1 MPLTPFGVGI
11 VKQKLERIRSVIQSR
26 KITPLMKLRP
36 MSSKQCYL
44 PRAPSVATF
53 RSGAAWGILV
63 FGLAGCG
70 TQPVARIDG
79 HLQQVDQSIRAAT
92 DSKIN
97 AATFPVTSIP
107 DPVRQVPLPP
117 PPRPRVDEL
126 KYSVTVNNVP
136 VQELMFAISRDT
148 KANIDIHPG
157 IEGRVTLNAIDQSLK
172 QILTRVSKQVDM
184 RWEVDGPN
192 IVIKPDSPFL
202 KIYKVDYVNM
212 ARDTTSSIGV
222 QTQVVGP
229 STGAVGGATG
239 GGAGQNSSIV
249 KLENTSKNK
258 FWETLEKNIKDMLR
272 ETDKLLPEGSSE
284 TFTQSRSQG
293 VTASNRPQ
301 TATQRRTAN
310 QSGQSAQTT
319 TTGAGVAEQQAA
331 QEGASQTL
339 TFREAA
345 SVIIN
350 AETGT
355 LAIRATS
362 RQHEKVGEFV
372 EQISGS
378 SRRQVLIEAT
388 VVEVLLNDAYQSG
401 VDWSAL
407 GLQGLGYT
415 IKQNFT
421 AGILPVPSST
431 PPFSVSYRN
440 PNAAAGG
447 DVSSTIK
454 LLNSFGNTR
463 VLSSPKIMTLN
474 NQTAVM
480 RVVENT
486 VYFTVTSTPG
496 TLDPTTGRPTTLP
509 TVNTTP
515 QVVPQGFIMSVTP
528 QISENDIIN
537 LNIRPSVTR
546 ITKMV
551 QDPNPTLTL
560 AVPNLVPQIE
570 TREFE
575 AMMRV
580 ASGQTAV
587 LGGLMQD
594 SFQTS
599 RDGLPILARIPI
611 FGDAVSYRNDTGKK
625 SELVVFIRALVI
637 REASVDVDLSD
648 YRKYLPDSQFFKDA
662 FPSVDLM
669 NPKSYQ
675 PNSGVS
681 EGEPR
686 KAP

>member
-1 MPLTPFGVGI
+1 MNSRIPVQYRFGISVSCARAALRAGVCVG
-11 VKQKLERIRSVIQSR
+11 
-26 KITPLMKLRP
+26 
-36 MSSKQCYL
+36 
-44 PRAPSVATF
+44 F
-53 RSGAAWGILV
+53 GIAV
-63 FGLAGCG
+63 VGCG
-70 TQPVARIDG
+70 TLPVARTDG
-79 HLQQVDQSIRAAT
+79 HLKNAT
-92 DSKIN
+92 PPEI
-97 AATFPVTSIP
+97 VTTVGGARVSSAVP
-107 DPVRQVPLPP
+107 QPVRQVPLPP
-117 PPRPRVDEL
+117 PPMARVEEV

-136 VQELMFAISRDT
+136 AQELLFAISRDT
-148 KANIDIHPG
+148 KVNIDVHPG
-157 IEGRVTLNAIDQSLK
+157 IEGRVTLNAIDQTLK

-192 IVIKPDSPFL
+192 IVVKPDSPFL

-212 ARDTTSSIGV
+212 QRDSTSSIGV

-229 STGAVGGATG
+229 STGGAG
-239 GGAGQNSSIV
+239 AAAGGAGQNSSIV
-249 KLENTSKNK
+249 RLENTSKNK
-258 FWETLEKNIKDMLR
+258 FWETLTSNVKDMLR

-284 TFTQSRSQG
+284 TFTQTRSQG
-293 VTASNRPQ
+293 ATATNRAQ
-301 TATQRRTAN
+301 TATQRRTAA
-310 QSGQSAQTT
+310 QSGQTGQTT
-319 TTGAGVAEQQAA
+319 TTGPGVVEQAGT

-345 SVIIN
+345 SVIMN

-362 RQHEKVGEFV
+362 RQHEIVGEFI

-388 VVEVLLNDAYQSG
+388 VVEVVLNDKYQSG

-415 IKQNFT
+415 IKQSFT
-421 AGILPVPSST
+421 GANLQES
-431 PPFSVSYRN
+431 PFFSLSYRN

-447 DVSSTIK
+447 DISSTVK

-486 VYFTVTSTPG
+486 VYFTVQSTVTPG
-496 TLDPTTGRPTTLP
+496 AVAGQSAI
-509 TVNTTP
+509 VSYNTTP
-515 QVVPQGFIMSVTP
+515 NVVPEGFIMNVTP
-528 QISENDIIN
+528 QISESDIIN
-537 LNIRPSVTR
+537 LSVRPSVTR
-546 ITKMV
+546 ITGYV
-551 QDPNPTLTL
+551 NDPNPDLGRAGVTSRI
-560 AVPNLVPQIE
+560 PQIQ

-594 SFQTS
+594 SFQTN
-599 RDGLPILARIPI
+599 RDGLPILARVPVL
-611 FGDAVSYRNDTGKK
+611 GDAVSYRNDSGKK

-637 REASVDVDLSD
+637 REASVDADLSD
-648 YRKYLPDSQFFKDA
+648 YKKYLPDAQFFKDA
-662 FPSVDLM
+662 NPSFDPN
-669 NPKSYQ
+669 NPRLPLQ
-675 PNSGVS
+675 TNSVVPES
-681 EGEPR
+681 EPR

>member
-1 MPLTPFGVGI
+1 MMLTQRPLKQFHHQPARLIESPRIWASLGI
-11 VKQKLERIRSVIQSR
+11 
-26 KITPLMKLRP
+26 
-36 MSSKQCYL
+36 C
-44 PRAPSVATF
+44 
-53 RSGAAWGILV
+53 V
-63 FGLAGCG
+63 FALAGCG
-70 TQPVARIDG
+70 TQPVARTDG
-79 HLQQVDQSIRAAT
+79 HLQADPSAHLTQSSKNGAAAT
-92 DSKIN
+92 VN
-97 AATFPVTSIP
+97 AVP

-117 PPRPRVDEL
+117 PPRPRVDEV

-136 VQELMFAISRDT
+136 VQELMFAIGRDT
-148 KANIDIHPG
+148 KVNIDIHPG
-157 IEGRVTLNAIDQSLK
+157 IEGRVTLNAIDQTLK

-192 IVIKPDSPFL
+192 IVVKPDSPYL

-212 ARDTTSSIGV
+212 QRDTTSSIGV

-229 STGAVGGATG
+229 STGAAGGATG

-258 FWETLEKNIKDMLR
+258 FWETLDKNIKDMLR

-284 TFTQSRSQG
+284 TFTQTRSQG
-293 VTASNRPQ
+293 VSASNRPQ
-301 TATQRRTAN
+301 SATQRRAA
-310 QSGQSAQTT
+310 GQTGQAGQTI
-319 TTGAGVAEQQAA
+319 TTGPGVAEQVAA

-345 SVIIN
+345 SVIMN

-362 RQHEKVGEFV
+362 RQHEKVGEFI

-388 VVEVLLNDAYQSG
+388 VVEVLLNDNYQSG

-415 IKQNFT
+415 VKQSFT
-421 AGILPVPSST
+421 GVNLATPS
-431 PPFSVSYRN
+431 PFFSLSYRN

-447 DVSSTIK
+447 DISSTVK

-463 VLSSPKIMTLN
+463 VLSSPKIMALN

-480 RVVENT
+480 RVVENR
-486 VYFTVTSTPG
+486 VYFTIESKISGTAVNPITGVATNIATFTSVP
-496 TLDPTTGRPTTLP
+496 
-509 TVNTTP
+509 N
-515 QVVPQGFIMSVTP
+515 VVPEGFVMSVTP
-528 QISENDIIN
+528 QVSENDIVN
-537 LNIRPSVTR
+537 LSIRPSVTR
-546 ITKMV
+546 ITSYV
-551 QDPNPTLTL
+551 NDPNPDL
-560 AVPNLVPQIE
+560 AKTGVISRVPEIQ

-580 ASGQTAV
+580 ASGQTAI

-594 SFQTS
+594 SFQAS
-599 RDGLPILARIPI
+599 RDGLPILARIPVL
-611 FGDAVSYRNDTGKK
+611 GDAVSYRNETGKK

-637 REASVDVDLSD
+637 REASVDSDLSD
-648 YRKYLPDSQFFKDA
+648 YKKYLPDAQFFKDA
-662 FPSVDLM
+662 SPSVDVM
-669 NPKSYQ
+669 NPHSYQ
-675 PNSGVS
+675 PNPVVP

>member
-1 MPLTPFGVGI
+1 
-11 VKQKLERIRSVIQSR
+11 
-26 KITPLMKLRP
+26 
-36 MSSKQCYL
+36 
-44 PRAPSVATF
+44 
-53 RSGAAWGILV
+53 
-63 FGLAGCG
+63 
-70 TQPVARIDG
+70 
-79 HLQQVDQSIRAAT
+79 
-92 DSKIN
+92 
-97 AATFPVTSIP
+97 
-107 DPVRQVPLPP
+107 
-117 PPRPRVDEL
+117 
-126 KYSVTVNNVP
+126 
-136 VQELMFAISRDT
+136 MFAISRDT
-148 KANIDIHPG
+148 KVNIDIHPG
-157 IEGRVTLNAIDQSLK
+157 IEGRVTLNAIDQTLK

-192 IVIKPDSPFL
+192 IVVKPDSPYL

-212 ARDTTSSIGV
+212 QRDSTSSIGV

-229 STGAVGGATG
+229 STGAAGGATG

-284 TFTQSRSQG
+284 TFTQARSQG

-301 TATQRRTAN
+301 TATQRRAAS
-310 QSGQSAQTT
+310 QAGQTT
-319 TTGAGVAEQQAA
+319 TTGPGVSEQATA
-331 QEGASQTL
+331 QEGATQTL

-345 SVIIN
+345 SVIMN

-362 RQHEKVGEFV
+362 RQHEKVGEFI

-421 AGILPVPSST
+421 SGLVPVPSST
-431 PPFSVSYRN
+431 QFFSLSYRN

-447 DVSSTIK
+447 DISSTLK

-474 NQTAVM
+474 NQSAVM
-480 RVVENT
+480 RVVKNS
-486 VYFTVTSTPG
+486 VYFTVTTTPG
-496 TLDPTTGRPTTLP
+496 VIDPTTGRPVTLP
-509 TVNTTP
+509 IFNTTP
-515 QVVPQGFIMSVTP
+515 QIVPEGFIMSVTP

-537 LNIRPSVTR
+537 LSIRPSVTR
-546 ITKMV
+546 ITGTID
-551 QDPNPTLTL
+551 DPNPSLTV
-560 AVPNLVPQIE
+560 VPNKVPIVE

-599 RDGLPILARIPI
+599 RDGLPILSRIPVL
-611 FGDAVSYRNDTGKK
+611 GDAVSYRNDTGKK
-625 SELVVFIRALVI
+625 SELVIFIRALVI
-637 REASVDVDLSD
+637 REASVDGDLSE
-648 YRKYLPDSQFFKDA
+648 YKKYLPDSQFFKDSS
-662 FPSVDLM
+662 PSLDPL
-669 NPKSYQ
+669 NLQTLQ
-675 PNSGVS
+675 PGPAVP

-686 KAP
+686 KTP

>member
-1 MPLTPFGVGI
+1 MQQNEPAARSTPGAMPV
-11 VKQKLERIRSVIQSR
+11 Q
-26 KITPLMKLRP
+26 
-36 MSSKQCYL
+36 
-44 PRAPSVATF
+44 
-53 RSGAAWGILV
+53 
-63 FGLAGCG
+63 
-70 TQPVARIDG
+70 
-79 HLQQVDQSIRAAT
+79 T
-92 DSKIN
+92 D
-97 AATFPVTSIP
+97 AVP

-136 VQELMFAISRDT
+136 VQELMFAIGRDT
-148 KANIDIHPG
+148 KVNIDIHPG
-157 IEGRVTLNAIDQSLK
+157 IEGRVTLNAIDQTLK

-192 IVIKPDSPFL
+192 IVVKPDSPYL
-202 KIYKVDYVNM
+202 KIYKIDYVNM
-212 ARDTTSSIGV
+212 ARDTVSSIGV

-229 STGAVGGATG
+229 SGTGSVAS

-258 FWETLEKNIKDMLR
+258 FWETLTANIKDLLR

-284 TFTQSRSQG
+284 TFTQTRSQG
-293 VTASNRPQ
+293 ATASNRPQ
-301 TATQRRTAN
+301 TATQRRAT
-310 QSGQSAQTT
+310 GQAGQTT
-319 TTGAGVAEQQAA
+319 ITGPGMAEQVGA

-345 SVIIN
+345 SVIMN

-355 LAIRATS
+355 LAIRATA
-362 RQHEKVGEFV
+362 RQHEKVSEFI

-388 VVEVLLNDAYQSG
+388 VVEVLLNDNYQSG
-401 VDWSAL
+401 VDWAAL
-407 GLQGLGYT
+407 GLQGLGYS

-421 AGILPVPSST
+421 AANLAD
-431 PPFSVSYRN
+431 PPFFSLSYRN

-447 DVSSTIK
+447 DISSTVK

-480 RVVENT
+480 RVVENS
-486 VYFTVTSTPG
+486 VYFSVSSTPATIGANGNVTSPATY
-496 TLDPTTGRPTTLP
+496 T
-509 TVNTTP
+509 TTP
-515 QVVPQGFIMSVTP
+515 QVVPQGFILTVTP
-528 QISENDIIN
+528 QISENDVIN
-537 LNIRPSVTR
+537 LNVRPSVTR
-546 ITKMV
+546 IKTYV
-551 QDPNPTLTL
+551 DDPNPDLIGTALRPGVKNK
-560 AVPNLVPQIE
+560 VPVIE

-594 SFQTS
+594 AFQTS
-599 RDGLPILARIPI
+599 RDGLPVLSRIPVL
-611 FGDAVSYRNDTGKK
+611 GDAVSYRNDTGKK

-637 REASVDVDLSD
+637 REASVDADLSEFK
-648 YRKYLPDSQFFKDA
+648 KYLPDSQFFKDSS
-662 FPSVDLM
+662 PSLDPM
-669 NPKSYQ
+669 NPQSLQ
-675 PNSGVS
+675 INQVVP

>member
-1 MPLTPFGVGI
+1 MPTKKYRFVNS
-11 VKQKLERIRSVIQSR
+11 RIPAQSC
-26 KITPLMKLRP
+26 LG
-36 MSSKQCYL
+36 
-44 PRAPSVATF
+44 ASVAYV
-53 RSGAAWGILV
+53 RAALRAGV
-63 FGLAGCG
+63 CAGLGMAVVGCG
-70 TQPVARIDG
+70 TLPVARTDG
-79 HLQQVDQSIRAAT
+79 HLRNAT
-92 DSKIN
+92 PPEI
-97 AATFPVTSIP
+97 VTTVGGARVSSAVP
-107 DPVRQVPLPP
+107 QPVRQVPLPP
-117 PPRPRVDEL
+117 PPLARVEEV

-136 VQELMFAISRDT
+136 AQELLFAISRDT
-148 KANIDIHPG
+148 KVNIDVHPG
-157 IEGRVTLNAIDQSLK
+157 IEGRVTLNAIDQTLK

-192 IVIKPDSPFL
+192 IVVKPDSPFL

-212 ARDTTSSIGV
+212 QRDSTSSIGI
-222 QTQVVGP
+222 QTQVVGAGGAAA
-229 STGAVGGATG
+229 STGGV
-239 GGAGQNSSIV
+239 GQNSSIM

-258 FWETLEKNIKDMLR
+258 FWETLTSNVKDMLR

-293 VTASNRPQ
+293 ATASNRPQ
-301 TATQRRTAN
+301 TATQRRST
-310 QSGQSAQTT
+310 GQTGQTGQI
-319 TTGAGVAEQQAA
+319 TTGPGVAEQVGALD
-331 QEGASQTL
+331 GASQTL

-345 SVIIN
+345 SVIVN

-362 RQHEKVGEFV
+362 RQHEKVGEFI

-388 VVEVLLNDAYQSG
+388 VVEVVLNDSYQSG

-415 IKQNFT
+415 VKQSFT
-421 AGILPVPSST
+421 GANLLE
-431 PPFSVSYRN
+431 PPFFSLSYRN

-447 DVSSTIK
+447 DISSTVK

-474 NQTAVM
+474 NQTAVI

-486 VYFTVTSTPG
+486 IYFTVQSTVTVEGTGINQTS
-496 TLDPTTGRPTTLP
+496 R
-509 TVNTTP
+509 VSYNTTP
-515 QVVPQGFIMSVTP
+515 NVVPEGFVMNVTP

-537 LNIRPSVTR
+537 LSVRPSVTR
-546 ITKMV
+546 VTGFV
-551 QDPNPTLTL
+551 NDPNPDLGRAGVTSR
-560 AVPNLVPQIE
+560 VPQIQ

-594 SFQTS
+594 SFVTS
-599 RDGLPILARIPI
+599 RDGLPILARVPVL
-611 FGDAVSYRNDTGKK
+611 GDAVSYRNDTGKK
-625 SELVVFIRALVI
+625 TELVVFIRALVI
-637 REASVDVDLSD
+637 RAASVDADLSD
-648 YRKYLPDSQFFKDA
+648 YRKYLPDAQFFKDA
-662 FPSVDLM
+662 NPSFDPN
-669 NPKSYQ
+669 NPRLPLQ
-675 PNSGVS
+675 TNSVVPES
-681 EGEPR
+681 EPR